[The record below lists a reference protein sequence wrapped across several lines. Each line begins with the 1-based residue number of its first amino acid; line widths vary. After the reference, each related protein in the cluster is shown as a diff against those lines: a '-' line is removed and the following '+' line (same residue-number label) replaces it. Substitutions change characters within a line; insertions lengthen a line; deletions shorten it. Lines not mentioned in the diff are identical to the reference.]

1 MQALAI
7 HRAYF
12 AVEEEV
18 KDNSL
23 SVCGHGQWKCGTNNT
38 IHDTQHTAMWVRKA
52 KVGIHETYVSYKTQ
66 FMETAYIYL
75 RITASTAHR
84 TTTVGFS
91 PPTFSML
98 HIIVPLLS

>member
-23 SVCGHGQWKCGTNNT
+23 SVCGHGQWN
-38 IHDTQHTAMWVRKA
+38 TQHTAMWVRKA
-52 KVGIHETYVSYKTQ
+52 EVGIHDTYVSYKTQ
-66 FMETAYIYL
+66 FMETIY
-75 RITASTAHR
+75 
-84 TTTVGFS
+84 V
-91 PPTFSML
+91 
-98 HIIVPLLS
+98 

>member
-1 MQALAI
+1 
-7 HRAYF
+7 
-12 AVEEEV
+12 
-18 KDNSL
+18 
-23 SVCGHGQWKCGTNNT
+23 
-38 IHDTQHTAMWVRKA
+38 MWVRKA
-52 KVGIHETYVSYKTQ
+52 ELGIHDTYISYKTQ

-91 PPTFSML
+91 PPTFGML